1 MNNFDDNNKTINNGA
16 EPNGSANAQSGT
28 DAPFQS
34 SNAALNQAEGHT
46 AENEMHSNGT
56 GAYNN
61 RQPQANPYDN
71 AYNQPQAN
79 PYGNAYNQPQANPY
93 GNAYNQ
99 PQANPYDNAY
109 NQPQANPYG
118 NAYNQPQANPYGNAY
133 NQPQANPYGNA
144 YNQPQANP
152 YGNAY
157 NQPQANPYG
166 NAYNQPQLING
177 SWYHPNNKP
186 PKTKMAAGLKVFIG
200 TIIVLTVS
208 FIGTFIWWAAVNTDN
223 SQSDGNSFIF
233 QVPTEEA
240 TTKKSDKSNTGKYA
254 DPNGPK
260 ITLKDNDTANGSTE
274 KAYETLSESVVSV
287 SVYDEKDDV
296 DKAYPESEGSGIII
310 SSNGYI
316 VTNAHVINN
325 ATSGYKIKITKTD
338 STTYMAVVV
347 GCDTRTD
354 IAVLRCEEAS
364 NWKAAAFADSDDL
377 KIGQNVVVIGNPGG
391 SSYSDSLT
399 SGIISAL
406 NRSLSGFACT
416 YIQTDAAINPGNSG
430 GPLANLNGQVVGI
443 TTVKVAATD
452 YEGMGFAIPSKKVKE
467 IANSI
472 IKNGYVEG
480 RVKLGIVCTEL
491 SSTLAKEYD
500 IKGGIVVSSVAD
512 DSPLKNSKIKK
523 DDIITAIDGKS
534 ITSYAELYALLDTY
548 KPGDTVELTVTR
560 PDNSETDEFT
570 VTVTLAADNG

>member
-1 MNNFDDNNKTINNGA
+1 MNNFDDNNKTINSGA

-99 PQANPYDNAY
+99 PQ
-109 NQPQANPYG
+109 
-118 NAYNQPQANPYGNAY
+118 
-133 NQPQANPYGNA
+133 
-144 YNQPQANP
+144 
-152 YGNAY
+152 
-157 NQPQANPYG
+157 
-166 NAYNQPQLING
+166 LING
-177 SWYHPNNKP
+177 SWYPPNNKP

-325 ATSGYKIKITKTD
+325 ATSGYKIKIAKTD

-364 NWKAAAFADSDDL
+364 NWKAAAFICTKPFAFGL
-377 KIGQNVVVIGNPGG
+377 CMHI
-391 SSYSDSLT
+391 YT
-399 SGIISAL
+399 
-406 NRSLSGFACT
+406 NRRS
-416 YIQTDAAINPGNSG
+416 N
-430 GPLANLNGQVVGI
+430 
-443 TTVKVAATD
+443 
-452 YEGMGFAIPSKKVKE
+452 
-467 IANSI
+467 
-472 IKNGYVEG
+472 
-480 RVKLGIVCTEL
+480 
-491 SSTLAKEYD
+491 
-500 IKGGIVVSSVAD
+500 
-512 DSPLKNSKIKK
+512 
-523 DDIITAIDGKS
+523 
-534 ITSYAELYALLDTY
+534 
-548 KPGDTVELTVTR
+548 KPGKFR
-560 PDNSETDEFT
+560 RAF
-570 VTVTLAADNG
+570 G